1 MVKNAITEK
10 GEELKVPQ
18 WEHPGDY
25 EVVHPVDKSG
35 DDVDIQALDCSIAS
49 FDGGAA

>member
-1 MVKNAITEK
+1 MED
-10 GEELKVPQ
+10 GEALEVPQ

-25 EVVHPVDKSG
+25 EVSKAAEASNQWDLHSG
-35 DDVDIQALDCSIAS
+35 TGMLTAT